1 MVTRR
6 ARILF
11 VDDEPK
17 ILHALKWL
25 FRKGYDVAVAEGGQE
40 ALEQVKSFKPDV
52 VVSDQRMPGMTGTQL
67 LNQVK
72 MISPG
77 TMRLLLTG
85 YSDYKAV
92 VNSVNEGEIYRFV
105 HKPWVN
111 SQIRS
116 VVEEAANTAL
126 NCPELVET
134 PEGEEVAPAQGV
146 SAAERGSILVID
158 DDEQPC
164 SELQDVLGA
173 THNLLFARSLDE
185 AMDLL
190 ENNPVGVVIS
200 EVTIGGGDVTTL
212 IKLLKRHY
220 PEIVSVVMTS
230 QEDANIIIE
239 LINQG
244 QIYRFM
250 SKPIKAAQ
258 CRINVESALRKHRML
273 NRNPELQ
280 KRHKVV
286 EVRSAPEAAA
296 SGADM
301 SAGSEKVAVPKVSPG
316 MFDSMLS
323 RVRRLGGLWR

>member
-40 ALEQVKSFKPDV
+40 ALEQVKTFKPDV

-67 LNQVK
+67 LNQIKV
-72 MISPG
+72 ISPG

-126 NCPELVET
+126 NSPEIVPEQAVADGPSLGAQSAVVES
-134 PEGEEVAPAQGV
+134 GN
-146 SAAERGSILVID
+146 ILVID
-158 DDEQPC
+158 DDESACNQ
-164 SELQDVLGA
+164 LQEVLGT
-173 THNLLFARSLDE
+173 THNLLFARSMDD
-185 AMDLL
+185 AMSLL
-190 ENNPVGVVIS
+190 ESNPVGVVIS
-200 EVTIGGGDVTTL
+200 EVSIGSGDVTTL

-258 CRINVESALRKHRML
+258 CRINVESALRKHRL
-273 NRNPELQ
+273 LHTNPALQ
-280 KRHKVV
+280 RRHKVV
-286 EVRSAPEAAA
+286 EVRTSPDPEAAPA
-296 SGADM
+296 EQAADQ
-301 SAGSEKVAVPKVSPG
+301 EVLPKVSPG
-316 MFDSMLS
+316 MFDSMLK
-323 RVRRLGGLWR
+323 RVRRLGSLWR